1 AGNHC
6 RPPSNHVR
14 FEARGFNFSCSSTKG
29 ERMLQPAESTP
40 KSWVDPTR
48 ETIASETKQ
57 LIDVRLT
64 RQFRVP
70 PQRVFDAWTDSK
82 TAGKWLFAAGQ
93 SSWVEIE
100 ARGGGGGFNAGQ
112 GTGQKVVYVG
122 EYLDVIRPQRLVF
135 ALLAEKYSL
144 NFERVTVELDV
155 RESGCELSLTHATKP
170 EFMQLARR
178 DWANVFARLAVVLAQ
193 TGRNA
198 A

>member
-1 AGNHC
+1 
-6 RPPSNHVR
+6 
-14 FEARGFNFSCSSTKG
+14 
-29 ERMLQPAESTP
+29 MLQPPELTP

-48 ETIASETKQ
+48 ETIAMKTKQ

-64 RQFRVP
+64 RQFSVP

-82 TAGKWLFAAGQ
+82 TAGKWLFAVGQ
-93 SSWVEIE
+93 SSCVEID
-100 ARGGGGGFNAGQ
+100 ARVGGWFYVAGRRN
-112 GTGQKVVYVG
+112 GQKVEYVG
-122 EYLDVIRPQRLVF
+122 EYLDVVRPHRLVF

-144 NFERVTVELDV
+144 NFERVTVELNV

-178 DWANVFARLAVVLAQ
+178 GWANVFERLAVVLAQ

>member
-1 AGNHC
+1 M
-6 RPPSNHVR
+6 
-14 FEARGFNFSCSSTKG
+14 K
-29 ERMLQPAESTP
+29 
-40 KSWVDPTR
+40 
-48 ETIASETKQ
+48 TKQ

-64 RQFRVP
+64 RPFSVP

-82 TAGKWLFAAGQ
+82 TAGKWLFAVGQ
-93 SSWVEIE
+93 SSCVEID
-100 ARGGGGGFNAGQ
+100 ARVGGWFYVAGRRN
-112 GTGQKVVYVG
+112 GQKVEYVG
-122 EYLDVIRPQRLVF
+122 EYLDVVRPHRLVF
-135 ALLAEKYSL
+135 ALLAEKYSVKL
-144 NFERVTVELDV
+144 NV